1 MLFRSAELA
10 FTYDRISIFPKGVG
24 VEMGCVDCGVELAK
38 RRRVRMSARSRSK
51 EAPSIDHIVPLSKG
65 GEHSYANCALAHTG
79 CNSAKS
85 AFGGGQLLL
94 LG

>member
-1 MLFRSAELA
+1 
-10 FTYDRISIFPKGVG
+10 
-24 VEMGCVDCGVELAK
+24 MGCVDCGVELAK

-85 AFGGGQLLL
+85 ACAFGGGQLLL